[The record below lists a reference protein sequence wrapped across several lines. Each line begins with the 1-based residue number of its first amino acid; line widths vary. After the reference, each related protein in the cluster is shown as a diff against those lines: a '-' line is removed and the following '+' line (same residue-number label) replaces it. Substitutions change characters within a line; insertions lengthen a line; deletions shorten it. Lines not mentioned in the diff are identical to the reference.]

1 MSKGN
6 TNGAVVWENKEICFV
21 LTGLEKPSDN
31 IKTGP
36 MVQSYILRKD
46 MHPNDAVK
54 AGKDEAI
61 CGKCVFRGDGTGKGR
76 GCYVNLAFGVGAVWR
91 SLKNYCGRVSRLTGK
106 ALRLGAY
113 GDPYFVP
120 VDILRK
126 YSNLA
131 KKITGYTHQW
141 REDDAGPYAEFCM
154 ASVESKEG
162 KAEAQAKG
170 FRTFRVVSDPSQID
184 ADEIFCPATAEGA
197 PNKEAWDRINCED
210 CGLCNGNFTGKKIN
224 VAVLAHGSKVSAGR
238 YAKEIAV

>member
-6 TNGAVVWENKEICFV
+6 TNGAVVWENEEICFV

-141 REDDAGPYAEFCM
+141 REDDARARRKRKPRGFGLSALSLTLAKSMRMKSFVPLPP
-154 ASVESKEG
+154 
-162 KAEAQAKG
+162 KAHPIKKLGIVSTVKTADCVMEISRAK
-170 FRTFRVVSDPSQID
+170 
-184 ADEIFCPATAEGA
+184 
-197 PNKEAWDRINCED
+197 K
-210 CGLCNGNFTGKKIN
+210 
-224 VAVLAHGSKVSAGR
+224 
-238 YAKEIAV
+238 